1 MSCFIYVSCDELLL
15 IDLHITVAIKSDCRY
30 TMAFGW
36 VKIGKLCGV
45 PCVPVI
51 QAVMALG

>member
-15 IDLHITVAIKSDCRY
+15 IDLHSILAIKSDCLY

-36 VKIGKLCGV
+36 VKIEKLCGV
-45 PCVPVI
+45 PCVRVKK
-51 QAVMALG
+51 AAMAHG

>member
-15 IDLHITVAIKSDCRY
+15 IDLHSILAIKSDCLY

-45 PCVPVI
+45 PCVRVKK
-51 QAVMALG
+51 AAMAHG

>member
-36 VKIGKLCGV
+36 VKIGKLFGV